1 MGNREKLEFP
11 FIEFTKVTL
20 MGPEAS
26 IVCSCGEDTAI
37 VVHNVVDK
45 DQCGEGNPD
54 PGSEIVL

>member
-45 DQCGEGNPD
+45 DQCNVVDKDQCE
-54 PGSEIVL
+54 ETIL